1 MVTFSL
7 AVTALV
13 TFFLA
18 VVKHTAREK
27 VKRAVTVAPKLH
39 AREKAKQAMVR
50 HTTDPHL
57 PPLDDVLVEVAAAVA
72 RRGVS
77 SARAMLD
84 HLATAHPGYGTAA
97 GKQWKLREALAF
109 ALFRG
114 TMVQVTPGL
123 VDDGVTVI

>member
-1 MVTFSL
+1 
-7 AVTALV
+7 
-13 TFFLA
+13 
-18 VVKHTAREK
+18 
-27 VKRAVTVAPKLH
+27 
-39 AREKAKQAMVR
+39 
-50 HTTDPHL
+50 
-57 PPLDDVLVEVAAAVA
+57 
-72 RRGVS
+72 
-77 SARAMLD
+77 MLD